1 MKRIYGYLSLMIASL
16 CGVSCMEETRLDLP
30 VQEDERVELSFNLR
44 VADAEI
50 HSPQT
55 RSPFVSDEATQ
66 EESEIHNIWVLQFA
80 DTTSDAAL
88 REARYYASAED
99 LAVIKL
105 IASSTPTRVV
115 VVANTFDPDI
125 AFGHCEDM
133 AEFIGAYKRVSSE
146 ADVSF
151 FRAGKYCP
159 PLSAYLDLDKLNV
172 SGGTLDFLLKR
183 IVAKADL
190 TITNATTGPQA
201 VTITSVTVCNVPD
214 KLYFFSSYHLPE
226 LFPPKWN
233 DDRVD
238 FPLSD
243 WSEGSGS
250 GDTRSY
256 TFYLPVN
263 KCGSIPAHTNPAMG
277 KLYAP
282 GGASYLCVKGTY
294 PDPSDP
300 TMLRPVEYKLLLG
313 ADENDCNILPNAK
326 YSFNLTINDRGDNYS
341 DAKAENA
348 SLVDFCPKERAN
360 SYIINPPQ
368 VDGTWLNYRIP
379 VEKVYTFWNSR
390 EGYYDRDDYALLP
403 GCLGWHV
410 EIIWSEMPID
420 YGTNFKWIKDE
431 GTDYKD
437 YFEFALP
444 SSFEHGN
451 ILVGIRPFIDDQGT
465 TGPVFLWSWQLW
477 VTDYNPDPALHYTP
491 KVDAEGNE
499 LQFAY
504 SVEHGDVQRLNHA
517 SWKTGLYKDS
527 FIMDRNLG
535 AIGAGGYVSKAK
547 GQLYYVFG
555 RKDPFRQ
562 NQDIYPGPAGLTY
575 GVKSAGS
582 TGEVDNVI
590 YAINHPNIY
599 INGVSLWADL
609 PWQRNDA
616 YAATGLVFGDPK
628 VRNMQKK
635 SIFDP
640 CPPGWRVP
648 AKDVFDTKLNNSLSE
663 STYRYYDLTPDIRLI
678 LPLSGCL
685 LSDRNGWGEPASVY
699 FWFVD
704 GTLAYPSSTFNTT
717 APGKRIRCVSD
728 NAFD

>member
-1 MKRIYGYLSLMIASL
+1 MIASL
-16 CGVSCMEETRLDLP
+16 CGVSCMEEARLDLP

-243 WSEGSGS
+243 WSEGTGS

-277 KLYAP
+277 RLYAP
-282 GGASYLCVKGTY
+282 GGA
-294 PDPSDP
+294 
-300 TMLRPVEYKLLLG
+300 
-313 ADENDCNILPNAK
+313 
-326 YSFNLTINDRGDNYS
+326 
-341 DAKAENA
+341 
-348 SLVDFCPKERAN
+348 
-360 SYIINPPQ
+360 
-368 VDGTWLNYRIP
+368 
-379 VEKVYTFWNSR
+379 
-390 EGYYDRDDYALLP
+390 
-403 GCLGWHV
+403 
-410 EIIWSEMPID
+410 
-420 YGTNFKWIKDE
+420 
-431 GTDYKD
+431 
-437 YFEFALP
+437 
-444 SSFEHGN
+444 
-451 ILVGIRPFIDDQGT
+451 
-465 TGPVFLWSWQLW
+465 
-477 VTDYNPDPALHYTP
+477 
-491 KVDAEGNE
+491 
-499 LQFAY
+499 
-504 SVEHGDVQRLNHA
+504 
-517 SWKTGLYKDS
+517 
-527 FIMDRNLG
+527 
-535 AIGAGGYVSKAK
+535 
-547 GQLYYVFG
+547 
-555 RKDPFRQ
+555 
-562 NQDIYPGPAGLTY
+562 
-575 GVKSAGS
+575 
-582 TGEVDNVI
+582 
-590 YAINHPNIY
+590 
-599 INGVSLWADL
+599 
-609 PWQRNDA
+609 
-616 YAATGLVFGDPK
+616 AAW
-628 VRNMQKK
+628 
-635 SIFDP
+635 
-640 CPPGWRVP
+640 C
-648 AKDVFDTKLNNSLSE
+648 
-663 STYRYYDLTPDIRLI
+663 
-678 LPLSGCL
+678 
-685 LSDRNGWGEPASVY
+685 
-699 FWFVD
+699 
-704 GTLAYPSSTFNTT
+704 
-717 APGKRIRCVSD
+717 
-728 NAFD
+728 